1 MSQKKKKI
9 LVIGSSNTDM
19 TVMTEKMPSPGETV
33 LGGEFRMGPGGKGA
47 NQAVAAARL
56 GADVSFVCKLGR
68 DVFGDNA
75 VEGYR
80 REGLDVSGIL
90 RCDAPSGVAVIT
102 VDADA
107 ENCIVVA
114 PGANSRFTPADIDS
128 LRASFGSASILLVQL
143 EIPVE
148 TVLRAIEMA
157 REAGITVVLN
167 PAPACS
173 LPPRIL
179 ELTDLLIPNQTELS
193 MLSGLP
199 VTDEASAATAAQALM
214 EKGIS
219 NVIVTLGSKG
229 SLVCRKGE
237 APVMVPARK
246 VKAVDTT
253 AAGDTFCGA
262 VCTGLTEG
270 MDLGDAVRF
279 ATAAS
284 SLTVQKP
291 GAQDS
296 LPYRN
301 EVDKII

>member
-1 MSQKKKKI
+1 MSHKKNI

-19 TVMTEKMPSPGETV
+19 TVLTGKMPAPGETV
-33 LGGEFRMGPGGKGA
+33 LGGEFRMGAGGKGA

-90 RCDAPSGVAVIT
+90 RCDSPSGIAVIT
-102 VDADA
+102 VDASA

-114 PGANSRFTPADIDS
+114 PGANARITPEDMDS
-128 LRASFGSASILLVQL
+128 LKAKFESASILLVQL

-148 TVLRAIEMA
+148 TVLRAMEMA
-157 REAGITVVLN
+157 REAGMTVVLN
-167 PAPACS
+167 PAPACA
-173 LPPRIL
+173 LPGRML

-199 VTDEASAATAAQALM
+199 VTDETSAAAAAKVLM

-229 SLVCRKGE
+229 SLVCRKGGE
-237 APVMVPARK
+237 PVMVPARK

-270 MDLGDAVRF
+270 MDLGQAVRF

-296 LPYRN
+296 LPYRK
-301 EVDKII
+301 EVDKIL